1 MRHPQNV
8 GLLRWVEDRDPGQD
22 GPGTVRESTPGD
34 LELLDAYSRA
44 VTGVV
49 EAVGPAVVGIRTG
62 RPAGNGVVA
71 MGSGSGVV
79 IAPDGYILTNSHVVH
94 GTRALRISFTDG
106 SQREAD
112 LVGDD
117 PASDLAL
124 IRARASGLAYAG
136 FGPSEGLRPGQLVVA
151 MGNPLG
157 FSSSVSTGVV
167 SALGRSLRGLDGR
180 LIESI
185 VQHTAP
191 LNPGSSGGPLL
202 DTRGRV
208 VGINTA
214 IVAQAQG
221 IGFAIP
227 SATARWVLV
236 ELLHHG
242 RVRRG
247 YLGIAGAE
255 RPLSRPQIRSM
266 GLNVERAVEVS
277 EVAPEGPAARA
288 GVRKG
293 DLLVGANGEAVT
305 TVDDLH
311 RILAGWTFGEEL
323 TLRVI
328 RGGQT
333 LVLTTVPTEGS

>member
-1 MRHPQNV
+1 MPRPQSDSFIQ
-8 GLLRWVEDRDPGQD
+8 LVENHNPEMQ
-22 GPGTVRESTPGD
+22 GPCRVQGGAAEDTD
-34 LELLDAYSRA
+34 LLDAYSRA
-44 VTGVV
+44 VTAVV
-49 EAVGPAVVGIRTG
+49 EAVGAAVGSIRSGWIAQNGI
-62 RPAGNGVVA
+62 VA

-79 IAPDGYILTNSHVVH
+79 ITPDGYILTNSHVVH
-94 GTRALRISFTDG
+94 GARGLRIGFTDG

-112 LVGDD
+112 VVGDD
-117 PASDLAL
+117 PPSDLAL

-136 FGPSEGLRPGQLVVA
+136 FGPSEELRPGQLVVA
-151 MGNPLG
+151 LGNPLG
-157 FSSSVSTGVV
+157 FASSVSTGVV
-167 SALGRSLRGLDGR
+167 SALGRSLRGGYGR

-202 DTRGRV
+202 DTRGRI

-227 SATARWVLV
+227 SATARWVLM

-255 RPLSRPQIRSM
+255 RPLPRPQVRAL
-266 GLNVERAVEVS
+266 GLDLERAVEVAD
-277 EVAPEGPAARA
+277 VTAQGPAARA

-293 DLLVGANGEAVT
+293 DLMVRANGEAVGS
-305 TVDDLH
+305 VDDLH
-311 RILAGWTFGEEL
+311 RILAGWTFGE
-323 TLRVI
+323 TLEVSVI
-328 RGGQT
+328 RNGQT
-333 LVLTTVPTEGS
+333 LELSMIPTEEH